1 MIDFKICYP
10 DANHFSEIIKL
21 KKLEHWQRTYIELD
35 YGIGYWE
42 AEHPFETEEMFD
54 LFQNLIASFPIQ
66 KDNNHPSNFDPN
78 PFDTIHVPEW
88 ISKDICFLLRDLY
101 FQTLSNTNILDPQIH
116 EWGNVYFKEKSKPI
130 TCWRIPHIDYVHGI
144 VGNLWFTD
152 HTVVTSSTKLYKYHG
167 IMHNELYDFQL
178 DETHPLHLEWRDKST
193 TPTRANSWFNIS
205 DSELARWG
213 FELVGVIPT
222 KGRTMTIYPSGV
234 CHNPHITSDI
244 NFRWSHAFA
253 FSHLQPR
260 AMTMGDLIK

>member
-10 DANHFSEIIKL
+10 DANHFSEVIKL
-21 KKLEHWQRTYIELD
+21 KRLENWQRTYVELD
-35 YGIGYWE
+35 HGIGYWE
-42 AEHPFETEEMFD
+42 AEHPFESEEMFD

-88 ISKDICFLLRDLY
+88 ISRDICFLLRDLY
-101 FQTLSNTNILDPQIH
+101 LQTSPNASIIDPQIH
-116 EWGNVYFKEKSKPI
+116 EWGNVYFKEKAKPI

-152 HTVVTSSTKLYKYHG
+152 HALSTSSTKLYKYHG
-167 IMHNELYDFQL
+167 VMHNELYDFQL
-178 DETHPLHLEWRDKST
+178 DEAHPLHSEWRDKST
-193 TPTRANSWFNIS
+193 TPKRADSWFNIS

-222 KGRTMTIYPSGV
+222 KSRTMTIYPSGV
-234 CHNPHITSDI
+234 CHNPHITSDV

-260 AMTMGDLIK
+260 SMTMGDLIK